1 MADDSGGGEGEKPL
15 PVKKTNLSP
24 QQRRDWNDMLDQM
37 QKDGVAGSK
46 DLDQTDKSVGKSYI
60 EKYKKENPDSTVH
73 PDMIPD
79 VVNEHKNLRSGDSYA
94 GMSPEETRVL
104 RKQMNG
110 DYMKI
115 DVPGSMGSALSRMY
129 FPEFKKGDKNYGT
142 DAGAY
147 MKDFAKY
154 EPSDTTRDKSI
165 RKQYPNISNLHDSEF
180 VDSVFE
186 KNKGKNFVKR
196 YLNPSGSPMIKNKD
210 GSVSTLRMASSDNI
224 AYPTIVQLPDGSLK
238 QLNSDGPNN
247 EAYKYAM
254 QHKEYI
260 EFDNEKDADWFAN
273 NGYKLGNQSKD
284 GSSNNQNKSD
294 YIPLPDY
301 NDQKSRNE
309 YLQKWEKKYG
319 DLQGRGDTVLKL
331 NEVPRGG
338 SDTMK
343 NISVKAAKEYGLD
356 PALLYSSAMEEGAS
370 GLFKDKSGQ
379 DTKHR
384 KPGEAGYEDY
394 YGDKEY
400 PISGGNSF
408 GFQTF
413 NQRFPD
419 LVKGGYLPKDFASKF
434 RNKDA
439 TIQEGKV
446 ESANDFKSVDDAM
459 KAKAAM
465 MKFGEDKVKDFA
477 KEHDI
482 KLSDKAKDFFTLA
495 WFNGGEGGF
504 EHRMKEYNDKG
515 YLKGDKF
522 LDKRPAEE
530 ESVKGTKDDVWGHVT
545 PRIHMAKNLKEQN
558 LFE

>member
-1 MADDSGGGEGEKPL
+1 MIRIYYMATDDSGGGEGEKPL

-104 RKQMNG
+104 RKQMNS

-129 FPEFKKGDKNYGT
+129 FPELKKGDKNYGT

-147 MKDFAKY
+147 MKDFAGGG
-154 EPSDTTRDKSI
+154 TT
-165 RKQYPNISNLHDSEF
+165 
-180 VDSVFE
+180 
-186 KNKGKNFVKR
+186 
-196 YLNPSGSPMIKNKD
+196 
-210 GSVSTLRMASSDNI
+210 
-224 AYPTIVQLPDGSLK
+224 
-238 QLNSDGPNN
+238 
-247 EAYKYAM
+247 
-254 QHKEYI
+254 KE
-260 EFDNEKDADWFAN
+260 
-273 NGYKLGNQSKD
+273 
-284 GSSNNQNKSD
+284 KSD
-294 YIPLPDY
+294 LIPQPDY

-309 YLQKWEKKYG
+309 YLQRWEKKYG

-482 KLSDKAKDFFTLA
+482 KLSGKAKDFFTLA

-504 EHRMKEYNDKG
+504 EHRMKEYNEKG

>member
-1 MADDSGGGEGEKPL
+1 
-15 PVKKTNLSP
+15 
-24 QQRRDWNDMLDQM
+24 
-37 QKDGVAGSK
+37 
-46 DLDQTDKSVGKSYI
+46 
-60 EKYKKENPDSTVH
+60 
-73 PDMIPD
+73 MIPD

-104 RKQMNG
+104 RKQMNS

-147 MKDFAKY
+147 MKDFAGGG
-154 EPSDTTRDKSI
+154 TT
-165 RKQYPNISNLHDSEF
+165 
-180 VDSVFE
+180 
-186 KNKGKNFVKR
+186 
-196 YLNPSGSPMIKNKD
+196 
-210 GSVSTLRMASSDNI
+210 
-224 AYPTIVQLPDGSLK
+224 
-238 QLNSDGPNN
+238 
-247 EAYKYAM
+247 
-254 QHKEYI
+254 KE
-260 EFDNEKDADWFAN
+260 
-273 NGYKLGNQSKD
+273 
-284 GSSNNQNKSD
+284 KSD
-294 YIPLPDY
+294 LIPQPDY

-482 KLSDKAKDFFTLA
+482 KLSGKAKDFFTLA
-495 WFNGGEGGF
+495 WFNGGEWGF
-504 EHRMKEYNDKG
+504 EHRMKEYNEKG